1 MINSGG
7 IMERTA
13 SAVWRGGF
21 KKESGDVSTSSGI
34 LSNVSPHDPARSTAT
49 SSHR

>member
-1 MINSGG
+1 
-7 IMERTA
+7 MERTA